1 MYYIN
6 DNVDKV
12 VLYRDLVNM
21 VVNSGIELTRAYI
34 YLAGRGIRGEHAR
47 LKRDDGSYN
56 RPVKVAMYGDDT
68 LVTSVETCKCC
79 KTLIIK

>member
-1 MYYIN
+1 MLFRSVSQSRY
-6 DNVDKV
+6 

-68 LVTSVETCKCC
+68 LVTSVESCKCC